1 MSGNITVK
9 TIACIES
16 SNYGHRLQLMQ
27 ETIKGILL
35 AGNNAVCI
43 TDNTQPIQAFIQD
56 TLPEYYGK
64 VTYYNYQYLPY
75 KAISWSTKL
84 NDLLYSIHNWK
95 QYQQVLKTV
104 ENKIKLKIDLVILH
118 NIDIFLCTLMPI
130 ALQQVFFRYQ
140 WMAMYIHPRYLRM
153 YKSIGVQEKRARI
166 SDIDYL
172 FLSKKCKGVAV
183 FDNGVQQGLQ
193 YRIQKKVSLLPDFS
207 YVNLPKNNITWID
220 EIITQANGRTIVGT
234 IGMNFYG
241 GFVDMV
247 KLVMYC
253 QEKHP
258 EFYFVCCGQFEEN
271 IYAEITNKTDA
282 ALVRN
287 FRQHPSDNCYWK
299 EGYLA
304 DEPTYNAVFNTFDII
319 YMMYPHHYSSSNR
332 LTKVAYF
339 RKVVLATNQHCV
351 GENVQQYGF
360 GKVAS
365 PHNIEE
371 QAQQLVLLAQQLQEK
386 HHSYDRY
393 EEYYT
398 NNSTQAFQ
406 AAIRIMLNV

>member
-130 ALQQVFFRYQ
+130 ALQQVFF
-140 WMAMYIHPRYLRM
+140 
-153 YKSIGVQEKRARI
+153 S
-166 SDIDYL
+166 
-172 FLSKKCKGVAV
+172 LSMDGDV
-183 FDNGVQQGLQ
+183 
-193 YRIQKKVSLLPDFS
+193 
-207 YVNLPKNNITWID
+207 
-220 EIITQANGRTIVGT
+220 
-234 IGMNFYG
+234 
-241 GFVDMV
+241 
-247 KLVMYC
+247 
-253 QEKHP
+253 
-258 EFYFVCCGQFEEN
+258 
-271 IYAEITNKTDA
+271 
-282 ALVRN
+282 
-287 FRQHPSDNCYWK
+287 
-299 EGYLA
+299 
-304 DEPTYNAVFNTFDII
+304 
-319 YMMYPHHYSSSNR
+319 YSSA
-332 LTKVAYF
+332 LFA
-339 RKVVLATNQHCV
+339 
-351 GENVQQYGF
+351 NV
-360 GKVAS
+360 
-365 PHNIEE
+365 
-371 QAQQLVLLAQQLQEK
+371 
-386 HHSYDRY
+386 
-393 EEYYT
+393 
-398 NNSTQAFQ
+398 
-406 AAIRIMLNV
+406 